1 MWNRRGRRGAHKSL
15 HLRELSRVRR
25 RRFDEAE
32 SLLQG
37 TGEPRPQPQK
47 VIRRH
52 PIAHIDRVDDSVTRN
67 RHDQG
72 VRHGKAGRPP
82 RPRRR
87 PRHREALGRGAC
99 AAKNYDV
106 FGHDLKIRIE
116 CGHTKGK
123 RIFDLLPLPYEEVM
137 SEFWVLRYHYIGIK
151 NNLFKFKPNLD
162 KLKDFENYIKNHM
175 KKNNEYKE
183 KHGSYPEYWNP
194 ELSHKLTPFVD
205 PKDAIWH
212 LINGKVS

>member
-1 MWNRRGRRGAHKSL
+1 MIPSKKEWTSP
-15 HLRELSRVRR
+15 EICDI
-25 RRFDEAE
+25 FDPLYYGYVE
-32 SLLQG
+32 
-37 TGEPRPQPQK
+37 RMY
-47 VIRRH
+47 
-52 PIAHIDRVDDSVTRN
+52 DDSYFIITELVNLDILFIKEESVDIT
-67 RHDQG
+67 DY
-72 VRHGKAGRPP
+72 KPAPP
-82 RPRRR
+82 KRDTYK
-87 PRHREALGRGAC
+87 HQLLKGLGAKILENMGETNVEFEY
-99 AAKNYDV
+99 KNYDV

-116 CGHTKGK
+116 CGHTKGT

-175 KKNNEYKE
+175 KKNNEYEE

-194 ELSHKLTPFVD
+194 ELSHKLTPFVN